1 MDADDLK
8 VEPHFLP
15 SATSAVLVIR
25 HQSLRTVEAAQRPD
39 HEVDIEDA
47 GKGLMH

>member
-1 MDADDLK
+1 MDDEDLK

-39 HEVDIEDA
+39 QGEDDF
-47 GKGLMH
+47 LC

>member
-1 MDADDLK
+1 MDDEDLK

-39 HEVDIEDA
+39 QDEDRFLCYLGCA
-47 GKGLMH
+47 I